1 MNINNYIEF
10 INESFDSKKL
20 SGVFSYINKKKDIFI
35 DHLKSV
41 CIDNDILLSN
51 VTDDFFQY
59 MSYVEFESELKKG
72 ELFNLPFAAFG
83 FKLDGEYVDYET
95 FNTLRR
101 LDYYSVLKK
110 CDFFLVF
117 SLGRSEHKG
126 LVDIVKKRAD
136 YKEIKKQEDIF
147 DKLGK
152 IDTQDVER
160 IAKQLKRLF
169 GGEYPL
175 FYINYINSKR
185 ALFGTGDLFSLEN
198 LNRDGLLR
206 SMHEFNIK
214 LIEKLSKNRKDVY
227 VIILLEINNHIK
239 QKLEKF
245 FIESSDDIYGYVHY
259 LQTILQVCNDYDI
272 DIYISNFIVY
282 GVMDNTRN
290 IETALK
296 IIKKI

>member
-1 MNINNYIEF
+1 MSINNYIEF
-10 INESFDSKKL
+10 VNESFDSKKL
-20 SGVFSYINKKKDIFI
+20 SGVFSYIERKKDTFI
-35 DHLKSV
+35 RHLKSV

-72 ELFNLPFAAFG
+72 ELFNFPFVSFG

-95 FNTLRR
+95 FSTLKHN
-101 LDYYSVLKK
+101 LDYYSGLKK

-117 SLGRSEHKG
+117 SLGGSEHKG
-126 LVDIVKKRAD
+126 LNDLVKKRVY
-136 YKEIKKQEDIF
+136 YKEINKQEDIF

-175 FYINYINSKR
+175 FYINSKR
-185 ALFGTGDLFSLEN
+185 SLFGTGDLFSLEN

-206 SMHEFNIK
+206 SIHKFNIK

-227 VIILLEINNHIK
+227 VIMLLEINNHIK

-245 FIESSDDIYGYVHY
+245 FIESSDDIYGYVNY

-272 DIYISNFIVY
+272 SNFINY
-282 GVMDNTRN
+282 GVMDDTRN